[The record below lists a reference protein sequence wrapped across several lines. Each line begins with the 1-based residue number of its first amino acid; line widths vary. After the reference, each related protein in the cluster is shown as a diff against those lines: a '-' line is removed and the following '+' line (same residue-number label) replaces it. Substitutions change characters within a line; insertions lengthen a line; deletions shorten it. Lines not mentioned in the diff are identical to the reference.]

1 MFTKEQMEIL
11 ETNGYPKHFDTVLIS
26 KYKRGTTSKENNL
39 LADLY
44 DAATGEKIS
53 RQFSCKT
60 CVYELYRKAGLLY
73 KETLNY
79 YLSHKNEDEPEEEPE
94 EEEPEYEGN
103 LPNEYPIPEPN
114 YATTKKKSR
123 KTTNKTNNKKKT
135 TK

>member
-1 MFTKEQMEIL
+1 MFTKEQMKIL

-79 YLSHKNEDEPEEEPE
+79 YLSHKNEEEPEEEPEETPE

-114 YATTKKKSR
+114 YATPKKKAR
-123 KTTNKTNNKKKT
+123 KTTNKKKT